1 MEHQLNLN
9 WQKPRTLK
17 INEYSI
23 LICSKNRCLKCEEER
38 SAEEKQRNSIALKI
52 FLFLSNNIVVKETRK
67 SP

>member
-23 LICSKNRCLKCEEER
+23 LTCSENRCLKCEKVRRAGGNRGGE
-38 SAEEKQRNSIALKI
+38 ILY
-52 FLFLSNNIVVKETRK
+52 TT
-67 SP
+67 